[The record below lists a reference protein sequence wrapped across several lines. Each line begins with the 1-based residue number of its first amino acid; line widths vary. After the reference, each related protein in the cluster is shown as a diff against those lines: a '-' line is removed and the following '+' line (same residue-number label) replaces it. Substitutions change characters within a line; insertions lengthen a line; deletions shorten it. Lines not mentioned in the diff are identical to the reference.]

1 MQDVELMPGLGR
13 SSGEGN
19 GSPVFM
25 NTAVFLPGE
34 SPGQRSPVDR
44 SRWGRKEPETA
55 EGTGRRRRQSLL
67 ITNS

>member
-1 MQDVELMPGLGR
+1 MQDVGLMPGLGR

-34 SPGQRSPVDR
+34 SHGQRSPVD
-44 SRWGRKEPETA
+44 SGRWGRKEPETA
-55 EGTGRRRRQSLL
+55 EGTGQQQQSLL